1 MLSCYYEI
9 TKKGGDTVKV
19 VDNKS
24 IVHAVPAVN
33 VLLKGWVVFS
43 EYCKIKDI
51 AQNGYH
57 LKRLNDLDDKF
68 KVNITPTSK
77 RPLYA
82 VYEDEADKIFL

>member
-9 TKKGGDTVKV
+9 TKKGGD
-19 VDNKS
+19 
-24 IVHAVPAVN
+24 IVN
-33 VLLKGWVVFS
+33 VLKKGWVVFS
-43 EYCKIKDI
+43 EYCKIKGI

-57 LKRLNDLDDKF
+57 LKVLNDLDDNF

-82 VYEDEADKIFL
+82 V